1 MSQSAI
7 GSNMLHRSVFTAV
20 LLLSGSALS
29 ASLGAQRR
37 PMSPAAAEGMALSAI
52 GGASVVTI
60 VARSASGDTLL
71 RASGV
76 VAGDSGIVVTYGY
89 LLSPDMELT
98 VVDALGR
105 SFLPRGP
112 VARDTVT
119 SVLALR
125 ALGLT
130 APPARLSTRALAAGE
145 RVRIFAPRL
154 GLPAGARE
162 GTVLRMETYESGA
175 LATVAAGSD
184 ELMSGTPVFNLQGE
198 LVALGYSSTASGQV
212 SHYAVP
218 ASAFRALLQRM
229 RTPAVANGSTSSA
242 PSRPTAT
249 QGRQTTV
256 PAARA
261 RTVALPGNQL
271 NVEGLANAAFFSAL
285 YAGEFEKIAVK
296 NNSLQFMGLFQ
307 QYLDGCAVTCKQFL
321 PANRVEMT
329 EQVCTRERVEYNG
342 YGMAG
347 VPHCVEWRTEGRGL
361 YADPRLYQA
370 VKALERQQA
379 ADAFGDAV
387 KIITATNPFD
397 RLSAE
402 LLSAS
407 TLAHDMPIFL
417 TQNACNSAAIKQFEN
432 NLVLFSQGKQSIR
445 LAGAEN
451 PVTLPFRESDYTWL
465 SDELIATQSKE
476 WALNR
481 YVMNSAFDVTV
492 ESRDGEGRP
501 RLIRGSYR
509 FDGLNGRTTGA
520 FTLTFGD
527 GVPECLH
534 YSDAPATCRTV
545 SRQLAYQ
552 YLNGR
557 YWLK

>member
-1 MSQSAI
+1 M
-7 GSNMLHRSVFTAV
+7 
-20 LLLSGSALS
+20 
-29 ASLGAQRR
+29 
-37 PMSPAAAEGMALSAI
+37 
-52 GGASVVTI
+52 
-60 VARSASGDTLL
+60 
-71 RASGV
+71 
-76 VAGDSGIVVTYGY
+76 
-89 LLSPDMELT
+89 
-98 VVDALGR
+98 
-105 SFLPRGP
+105 
-112 VARDTVT
+112 
-119 SVLALR
+119 
-125 ALGLT
+125 
-130 APPARLSTRALAAGE
+130 
-145 RVRIFAPRL
+145 
-154 GLPAGARE
+154 
-162 GTVLRMETYESGA
+162 
-175 LATVAAGSD
+175 
-184 ELMSGTPVFNLQGE
+184 
-198 LVALGYSSTASGQV
+198 
-212 SHYAVP
+212 
-218 ASAFRALLQRM
+218 
-229 RTPAVANGSTSSA
+229 
-242 PSRPTAT
+242 
-249 QGRQTTV
+249 
-256 PAARA
+256 
-261 RTVALPGNQL
+261 
-271 NVEGLANAAFFSAL
+271 
-285 YAGEFEKIAVK
+285 K